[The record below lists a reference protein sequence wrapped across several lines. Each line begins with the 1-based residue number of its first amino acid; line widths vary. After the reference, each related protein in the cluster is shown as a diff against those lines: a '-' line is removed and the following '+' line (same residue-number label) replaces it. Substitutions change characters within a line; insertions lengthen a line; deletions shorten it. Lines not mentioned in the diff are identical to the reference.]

1 MNQNPNMSLL
11 RNTEQAKYSLAN
23 FKINILWTKIPPK
36 WPEFRSPFAD
46 EKTEAHCPHAC
57 ANAEIK
63 GHFSYYI
70 GLITK
75 IAGSSPKTHSPLSFI
90 SRTPANKL
98 HLPSILANRYDHVSM
113 FQPMQ
118 SK

>member
-11 RNTEQAKYSLAN
+11 RNTEQAKYCLAN

-46 EKTEAHCPHAC
+46 EKTEVQCANAC

-98 HLPSILANRYDHVSM
+98 YLPSILANRYDHVSM